1 MLIWNRSQTP
11 EELHVLLETLAEEY
25 PIRESGEGIAL
36 EFEKCAAANTLEVT
50 FPSPRLCRIVYG
62 SPRTAARALG
72 HALGGSCAKEELD
85 FKSFGILFDV
95 SRAPVLTVDHFKYW
109 LRRMALTGYNL
120 AMLYTKDTYT
130 LPDEPYFGY
139 MRGRYSSEEIKELD
153 VYAQKLGIEMIA
165 AIQALG
171 HLEPIL
177 RWRAYAKIK
186 DTDNVV
192 MVDEPESYKLI
203 DKMLAFW
210 SESLS
215 SRRIHL
221 GMDETHD
228 LGRGRF
234 YDLNGDE
241 LNFDVYNRHLG
252 RVDELCQKYSLKPII
267 WSDMY
272 FRFANPQRSYYDL
285 NTVIPP
291 EVAAKIPDNVTLA
304 YWDYYHRDA
313 DFYKT
318 FLKKHQ
324 DVGKQPMM
332 ASGIWTWPRLWHSQ
346 TITQNNAAPAM
357 KGSREAGVD
366 ELFFALWGDDGGYC
380 EFDSAF
386 TGLAWA
392 ADYAANKGEV
402 DPQRLRKLFAAVFG
416 CDYDAQLLPG
426 ELDKLNI
433 THPDCNKHY
442 ELLSSVM
449 LWDDPLMGI
458 GEREYRF
465 FEPDVCEKTLDRWKK
480 LAQQLR
486 QQENRRAAGDL
497 DYMIDM
503 TDLLVAKLETRL
515 ALLESYS
522 KKDNAALLAIADRA
536 EKELP
541 EKIDAVLDSFR
552 RQWFRSYKSYGLEVM
567 QIRMAGLKER
577 FKETARQI
585 REYAAGSRSA
595 MPELEE
601 KGQTIG
607 FADPRYRMCATGGW
621 FI

>member
-1 MLIWNRSQTP
+1 
-11 EELHVLLETLAEEY
+11 
-25 PIRESGEGIAL
+25 
-36 EFEKCAAANTLEVT
+36 
-50 FPSPRLCRIVYG
+50 
-62 SPRTAARALG
+62 
-72 HALGGSCAKEELD
+72 
-85 FKSFGILFDV
+85 
-95 SRAPVLTVDHFKYW
+95 
-109 LRRMALTGYNL
+109 
-120 AMLYTKDTYT
+120 
-130 LPDEPYFGY
+130 
-139 MRGRYSSEEIKELD
+139 
-153 VYAQKLGIEMIA
+153 
-165 AIQALG
+165 
-171 HLEPIL
+171 
-177 RWRAYAKIK
+177 
-186 DTDNVV
+186 
-192 MVDEPESYKLI
+192 
-203 DKMLAFW
+203 
-210 SESLS
+210 
-215 SRRIHL
+215 
-221 GMDETHD
+221 
-228 LGRGRF
+228 
-234 YDLNGDE
+234 
-241 LNFDVYNRHLG
+241 
-252 RVDELCQKYSLKPII
+252 
-267 WSDMY
+267 
-272 FRFANPQRSYYDL
+272 
-285 NTVIPP
+285 
-291 EVAAKIPDNVTLA
+291 
-304 YWDYYHRDA
+304 
-313 DFYKT
+313 
-318 FLKKHQ
+318 
-324 DVGKQPMM
+324 M